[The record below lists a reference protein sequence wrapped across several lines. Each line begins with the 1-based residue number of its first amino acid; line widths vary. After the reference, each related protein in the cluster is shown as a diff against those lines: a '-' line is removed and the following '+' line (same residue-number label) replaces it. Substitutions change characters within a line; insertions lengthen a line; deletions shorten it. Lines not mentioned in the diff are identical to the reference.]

1 MSAGCWS
8 AHKVWNAYW
17 VPGCPQGASNAHRV
31 LGMPRGCPGCLQ
43 GAGDACR
50 VPGMPAGYG
59 DAHTVPGMPRG
70 CQGRPGGAGDAQ
82 RVPGMPAGHPVPGLR
97 RGSGATS
104 WAVASRRRW
113 CLQKRCFGAELAARV
128 TGNVSRTSHGDRL
141 GVYCHRTDKQVRR
154 NRCVLLASVNRNI
167 SK

>member
-1 MSAGCWS
+1 MPTGYQECPEGARDAQG
-8 AHKVWNAYW
+8 
-17 VPGCPQGASNAHRV
+17 VPGCPQG
-31 LGMPRGCPGCLQ
+31 
-43 GAGDACR
+43 
-50 VPGMPAGYG
+50 
-59 DAHTVPGMPRG
+59 T
-70 CQGRPGGAGDAQ
+70 GDAQ

-113 CLQKRCFGAELAARV
+113 CLQKRCFGVELTVRV

-141 GVYCHRTDKQVRR
+141 GVCCHRTDKQVRR